1 LRLKAKWFS
10 CTLINAHAKT
20 NEKMEKVR
28 EEFYNFLQQN
38 MTQTAN
44 SDIKIILEDFNVK
57 GGKGGT
63 YEPTFG
69 NESLHKETNKNEIKM
84 I

>member
-1 LRLKAKWFS
+1 
-10 CTLINAHAKT
+10 
-20 NEKMEKVR
+20 
-28 EEFYNFLQQN
+28 

>member
-1 LRLKAKWFS
+1 
-10 CTLINAHAKT
+10 
-20 NEKMEKVR
+20 MEEAR

-38 MTQTAN
+38 IYQIAN

-57 GGKGGT
+57 GGKECT

-69 NESLHKETNKNEIKM
+69 NESLHKETNNNETKI

>member
-1 LRLKAKWFS
+1 
-10 CTLINAHAKT
+10 
-20 NEKMEKVR
+20 MEKVR